1 MQFYHLAVNR
11 KSAEA
16 HIHLGYCYLVGA
28 GGVEVDKATSA
39 AYFKAAS
46 LELHDADA
54 QFFLANAYDKGLFGE
69 EDIQGINDEI
79 LMMLFNASAAHGNLY
94 ALHRL
99 GLIYW
104 DGEFGVEKNEKKA
117 LKLLQKAVKEGHQEA
132 QLDLGTAYSFGLAGV
147 KDPEKAIELFRK
159 NAIDGEEGMPM
170 AFFLLGSMYAKGEGV
185 EKDTNEAAR
194 LFEKAMSLGVE
205 EAPLALEELHSK
217 GEATMGMTE
226 EMINF
231 YHVFIATFP
240 KGEWLRLRDS
250 DALKVFDAHQVRS
263 FYFIS

>member
-1 MQFYHLAVNR
+1 M
-11 KSAEA
+11 
-16 HIHLGYCYLVGA
+16 
-28 GGVEVDKATSA
+28 AT
-39 AYFKAAS
+39 
-46 LELHDADA
+46 LT
-54 QFFLANAYDKGLFGE
+54 
-69 EDIQGINDEI
+69 
-79 LMMLFNASAAHGNLY
+79 
-94 ALHRL
+94 LHRL
-99 GLIYW
+99 GLVYW
-104 DGEFGVEKNEKKA
+104 EGESGVPKNEKKA
-117 LKLLQKAVKEGHQEA
+117 VKLLQKAVKAGHQEA